1 MSLTEEVWKPI
12 VGYEKYYEISNYGN
26 CRSLSRKIE
35 YKSDSKKRKG
45 LWKGKLLKPI
55 KTEYGYLKYQFCING
70 VCKRFF
76 AHRVVAIAFLDN
88 KKNKKCVNHIDANR
102 ENNMVDN
109 LEWATDSENV
119 YHSYNHGNRDK
130 KFYGICCVKKEI
142 KLKTLISLK
151 DFVLKYHPTREQIV
165 NYAKFINTPLKLEN
179 FIVCDEEGDILEVP
193 TNYEMRLLNMMTEYN
208 DEVYTYYQAKE
219 KVLFEGF
226 NLNQKDFSKLESIF
240 CLTKECFQITFF
252 TKEKGC
258 FMDNLKTNKTY
269 EIKTIEDLI
278 QYNLHLT
285 ENAVKQIGL

>member
-1 MSLTEEVWKPI
+1 MKLISMTEEVWKPV

-165 NYAKFINTPLKLEN
+165 NYAKFIDTPLKLEN
-179 FIVCDEEGDILEVP
+179 FIVCDEEGDILEEP
-193 TNYEMRLLNMMTEYN
+193 TNYEKRLLNMMTEYN
-208 DEVYTYYQAKE
+208 DEVYTYYQAKA
-219 KVLFEGF
+219 KVLFEGIEFRKNGGVNFLTIKEDTFAFFDF
-226 NLNQKDFSKLESIF
+226 NVKFK
-240 CLTKECFQITFF
+240 
-252 TKEKGC
+252 
-258 FMDNLKTNKTY
+258 NL
-269 EIKTIEDLI
+269 TIEDLI
-278 QYNLHLT
+278 KYDLQLT